1 LVCSFELIISLIKYN
16 DKDLVDV
23 RKIGYYFMMTQLK
36 SYLLIVF
43 CITLTISFEASQ
55 ASDCLS
61 LIEENQCIDAINA
74 CSVEANNGDLN
85 SQLLYGYLLS
95 KTSNGDFRRNY
106 KKSVQSIR
114 SSAEQGYTKAQ
125 LAMAEMYMN
134 GEALPMNAKKA
145 KQWYEKAAEKGNL
158 DGING
163 LARLYRY
170 GTGVRKNYER
180 SFELYEEAALQNH
193 IRSQVGLGLS
203 YRDAKGTKKNLV
215 KAYAW
220 LSIVSENISDSS
232 FKKLQK
238 DYEDERESI
247 DKSKPQCKYIAKID
261 EFSEKMAIG
270 YAKTALF
277 DLKQRMSLKQIK
289 KAKNLAIDIKK
300 ERVLTR
306 SFD

>member
-1 LVCSFELIISLIKYN
+1 MS
-16 DKDLVDV
+16 
-23 RKIGYYFMMTQLK
+23 RLK
-36 SYLLIVF
+36 SYLLSF
-43 CITLTISFEASQ
+43 FYLTLTLSFEVSQ
-55 ASDCLS
+55 ASDCLK
-61 LIEENQCIDAINA
+61 LIEDNQCIEAVNT
-74 CSVEANNGDLN
+74 CKVEASDGDLN

-114 SSAEQGYTKAQ
+114 TAAEQDYTKAQ

-145 KQWYEKAAEKGNL
+145 KQWYEKAAEKGDL

-180 SFELYEEAALQNH
+180 SFELYDQAASLNH

-203 YRDAKGTKKNLV
+203 YRDAKGTNKNLV

-220 LSIVSENISDSS
+220 LSIASDNISDAS

-238 DYEDERESI
+238 DYEDERKTI
-247 DKSKPQCKYIAKID
+247 DKSKSQCKYIAKID
-261 EFSEKMAIG
+261 EFSERMAIG
-270 YAKTALF
+270 YAKRALF
-277 DLKQRMSLKQIK
+277 DLKKRMSLKQIK
-289 KAKNLAIDIKK
+289 KAKNLAIEIKK
-300 ERVLTR
+300 ERALTR
-306 SFD
+306 SLDSSSDS

>member
-1 LVCSFELIISLIKYN
+1 MVCSFELIISLIKYN

-36 SYLLIVF
+36 SYLPIVF

-61 LIEENQCIDAINA
+61 LIEENQCIEAINA
-74 CSVEANNGDLN
+74 CSIEARNGNVN

-106 KKSVQSIR
+106 KESVKAILAA
-114 SSAEQGYTKAQ
+114 AEQDYTEAQ
-125 LAMAEMYMN
+125 LAMADMYMN
-134 GEALPMNAKKA
+134 GEALPMNARKA
-145 KQWYEKAAEKGNL
+145 KILYEKAAEKGDL

-170 GTGVRKNYER
+170 GTGVRKDYEQ
-180 SFELYEEAALQNH
+180 SFEMYQEAALKNH

-215 KAYAW
+215 KAFAW
-220 LSIVSENISDSS
+220 LSIASDNITDAS

-238 DYEDERESI
+238 RYENEREAI
-247 DKSKPQCKYIAKID
+247 DKSISQCKHIAKLD
-261 EFSEKMAIG
+261 EFGETMAIG
-270 YAKTALF
+270 YAKRSLF

-289 KAKNLAIDIKK
+289 KAKNLATEIKK
-300 ERVLTR
+300 EQVIKPAL
-306 SFD
+306 